1 MITKR
6 SKDYVPYLYT
16 QVKYKSMTN
25 YLKTK
30 QGQGV
35 LKLWYQKELFTLNMF
50 SKNKQNKEKQRR

>member
-1 MITKR
+1 
-6 SKDYVPYLYT
+6 
-16 QVKYKSMTN
+16 MTN